1 MRTLVLC
8 CPEWSVVAA
17 GAVPDQALAVVHANR
32 VIASSPAARLEG
44 VTPGLRRREAQGR
57 CPGLEV
63 VAADP
68 ARDARAF
75 EPLAVALD
83 VLTPR
88 IEMTRP
94 GTIAFA
100 THGPSRYFGGDDAL
114 IERVVALAT
123 EVLGPRVDV
132 AGPPVVGVA
141 DSAFAA
147 ELAARCAEVVQA
159 RVIPQGGTAEFLAP
173 MPTSAF
179 PVIEPELGFDDL
191 VDLLSRLG
199 VRTLGKLAALP
210 ASDVAARFGPLG
222 ALAHRLANGRD
233 GRLLDERPVPPD
245 LAVSAELD
253 PPAER
258 VDHAA
263 FVAKALADEL
273 QERLDTRGLACT
285 RIAIEA
291 ETEHGEHLVRLWRHE
306 GGLTPAAVAE
316 RARWQ
321 LDGWLHSTQRPTS
334 GITLLRLV
342 PDEVGAARGHQMGFW
357 GGRTLADERAARVL
371 ARVQGL
377 LGVDAVSLPEVR
389 GGRSPGEHVALVPVG
404 LAEPGRMMAPA
415 PDAPWPGRVPS
426 PLPAAVHA
434 ARRPVD
440 VRDRHGVP
448 VVVSGRGLLSCPPAT
463 IESKGRAEAVTAWS
477 GPWVFDER
485 WWAAEER
492 RRQARM
498 QIVTASGTA
507 HLLVLEQRRWWIEAT
522 YD

>member
-1 MRTLVLC
+1 MRTLVLR

-17 GAVPDQALAVVHANR
+17 GAVPDQPLAVVHANR
-32 VIASSPAARLEG
+32 IVASSPAARFEG
-44 VTPGLRRREAQGR
+44 VMPGLRRREAQGR
-57 CPGLEV
+57 CPSLEV
-63 VAADP
+63 IAADL

-75 EPLAVALD
+75 EVVAVALD
-83 VLTPR
+83 ALTPR
-88 IEMTRP
+88 IEITRP
-94 GTIAFA
+94 GRIAFA
-100 THGPSRYFGGDDAL
+100 TRGPSRYFGGDEML
-114 IERVVALAT
+114 IEKVVSHAT
-123 EVLGPRVDV
+123 EALGARVAV
-132 AGPPVVGVA
+132 AGPPVAGIA

-147 ELAARCAEVVQA
+147 ELATG
-159 RVIPQGGTAEFLAP
+159 VIPHGASAEFLAP
-173 MPTSAF
+173 LPTSAF
-179 PVIEPELGFDDL
+179 PVIEPDLGFDDL
-191 VDLLSRLG
+191 VDLLARLG
-199 VRTLGKLAALP
+199 IRSLGQLAALP

-222 ALAHRLANGRD
+222 TLAHRLANGRD
-233 GRLLDERPVPPD
+233 GRLLDERPVPPE
-245 LAVSAELD
+245 LAVVAELD
-253 PPAER
+253 PPADR

-263 FVAKALADEL
+263 FIAKALADDL
-273 QERLDTRGLACT
+273 QDRLDTRGLACT

-291 ETEHGEHLVRLWRHE
+291 ETEHGEQLVRLWRHE

-357 GGRTLADERAARVL
+357 GGRTLADERAARAL

-389 GGRSPGEHVALVPVG
+389 GGRSPGEHIALVPVG

-415 PDAPWPGRVPS
+415 PDAPWPGRVPP
-426 PLPAAVHA
+426 PLPAAVHV
-434 ARRPVD
+434 ARRQVE
-440 VRDRHGVP
+440 VRDRHGEP

-463 IESKGRAEAVTAWS
+463 IESNGRTEEIEAWS

-485 WWAAEER
+485 WWAADER

-498 QIVTASGTA
+498 QIVVAGGSA

>member
-1 MRTLVLC
+1 M
-8 CPEWSVVAA
+8 
-17 GAVPDQALAVVHANR
+17 
-32 VIASSPAARLEG
+32 
-44 VTPGLRRREAQGR
+44 
-57 CPGLEV
+57 
-63 VAADP
+63 
-68 ARDARAF
+68 
-75 EPLAVALD
+75 
-83 VLTPR
+83 
-88 IEMTRP
+88 
-94 GTIAFA
+94 
-100 THGPSRYFGGDDAL
+100 
-114 IERVVALAT
+114 
-123 EVLGPRVDV
+123 
-132 AGPPVVGVA
+132 
-141 DSAFAA
+141 
-147 ELAARCAEVVQA
+147 
-159 RVIPQGGTAEFLAP
+159 IPQGGTAEFLAP
-173 MPTSAF
+173 LPTTVF

-191 VDLLSRLG
+191 VDLLARLG

-357 GGRTLADERAARVL
+357 GGRTLADERAARAL

-434 ARRPVD
+434 VRRPVD
-440 VRDRHGVP
+440 VRDRHGAP

-463 IESKGRAEAVTAWS
+463 IESNGRNEDVTAWS

-485 WWAAEER
+485 WWAADER

-498 QIVTASGTA
+498 QIVTATGTA

>member
-1 MRTLVLC
+1 MRTLVLR
-8 CPEWSVVAA
+8 CPDWPVVAA
-17 GAVPDQALAVVHANR
+17 GAVADQPLAVVHANR
-32 VIASSPAARLEG
+32 VTASSPAARHEG
-44 VTPGLRRREAQGR
+44 VEVGLRRREAQGR
-57 CPGLEV
+57 CPDLEV

-75 EPLAVALD
+75 EVVAVALD
-83 VLTPR
+83 ALTPR
-88 IEMTRP
+88 IEITRP
-94 GTIAFA
+94 GRIAFA
-100 THGPSRYFGGDDAL
+100 TRGPSRYFGGDKAL
-114 IERVVALAT
+114 IQRVVAVAT
-123 EVLGPRVDV
+123 DALGPRVAV
-132 AGPPVVGVA
+132 AGAPVAGIA

-147 ELAARCAEVVQA
+147 ELATGVIARGAAAEL
-159 RVIPQGGTAEFLAP
+159 LAP
-173 MPTSAF
+173 LPTAVLS
-179 PVIEPELGFDDL
+179 VVEPDLGFTDL
-191 VDLLSRLG
+191 VDLLARLG
-199 VRTLGKLAALP
+199 VRTLGRLAQLP

-222 ALAHRLANGRD
+222 SLAHVLASGRD

-245 LAVSAELD
+245 LAVVAELD

-273 QERLDTRGLACT
+273 QGRLDSRGLACT

-306 GGLTPAAVAE
+306 GGLTPAAIAE

-321 LDGWLHSTQRPTS
+321 LDGWLTSSQRPTS

-357 GGRTLADERAARVL
+357 GGRTLADERAARAL

-377 LGVDAVSLPEVR
+377 LGAEAVALPQAR
-389 GGRSPGEHVALVPVG
+389 GGRSPTEHITLVPVG

-434 ARRPVD
+434 TRRAVD
-440 VRDRHGVP
+440 VRDRHGAP
-448 VVVSGRGLLSCPPAT
+448 VIVSGRGLLSCPPAT
-463 IESKGRAEAVTAWS
+463 IESNGRTDTVDAWS

-485 WWAAEER
+485 WWAADEHR
-492 RRQARM
+492 RRARM
-498 QIVTASGTA
+498 QVVLSSGTA
-507 HLLVLEQRRWWIEAT
+507 HLLVLEQQRWWIEAT

>member
-8 CPEWSVVAA
+8 CPDWSVVAA
-17 GAVPDQALAVVHANR
+17 GAVPDQPLAVVHANR
-32 VIASSPAARLEG
+32 VAASSPAARFEG

-57 CPGLEV
+57 CPSLV
-63 VAADP
+63 VIAADP

-83 VLTPR
+83 ALTPR
-88 IEMTRP
+88 IELTRP
-94 GTIAFA
+94 GRIAFA
-100 THGPSRYFGGDDAL
+100 TRGPSRYFGGDEAL
-114 IERVVALAT
+114 TERVVALAT

-147 ELAARCAEVVQA
+147 ELAGSIVASGASA
-159 RVIPQGGTAEFLAP
+159 AFLAP
-173 MPTSAF
+173 LSTAAF
-179 PVIEPELGFDDL
+179 LVVEPELGFEDL
-191 VDLLSRLG
+191 VDLLARLG
-199 VRTLGKLAALP
+199 VRTLGQLAALP
-210 ASDVAARFGPLG
+210 ASDVSARFGPLG
-222 ALAHRLANGRD
+222 VLAHRLANGSE
-233 GRLLDERPVPPD
+233 GRLLDERPVPAD
-245 LAVSAELD
+245 LAVVAELD

-273 QERLDTRGLACT
+273 QDRLDTRGLACT

-321 LDGWLHSTQRPTS
+321 LDGWLHCTQRPTS

-357 GGRTLADERAARVL
+357 GGRTLADERAARAL

-377 LGVDAVSLPEVR
+377 LGVEAVALPEVR
-389 GGRSPGEHVALVPVG
+389 GGRSPREHVALVPVG

-415 PDAPWPGRVPS
+415 PDAPWPGRVPP
-426 PLPAAVHA
+426 PLPAAVHVV
-434 ARRPVD
+434 RRCAD
-440 VRDRHGVP
+440 VRDRHGEP
-448 VVVSGRGLLSCPPAT
+448 VVVSGRGLISSPPAT
-463 IESKGRAEAVTAWS
+463 IESNGRTEDVTAWS

-507 HLLVLEQRRWWIEAT
+507 HLLVLEHHSWWVEAT

>member
-8 CPEWSVVAA
+8 CPEWPVVAA
-17 GAVPDQALAVVHANR
+17 GAVPDQPLAVVHANR
-32 VIASSPAARLEG
+32 VIASSPAARFEG

-57 CPGLEV
+57 CPGLDV

-123 EVLGPRVDV
+123 KVLGPRVDV
-132 AGPPVVGVA
+132 AGTPVVGVA

-147 ELAARCAEVVQA
+147 RRTGTRCAEDVQA

-173 MPTSAF
+173 LPTTVF

-191 VDLLSRLG
+191 VDLLARLG

-306 GGLTPAAVAE
+306 GGLTPAASPSG
-316 RARWQ
+316 ARRQ

-334 GITLLRLV
+334 GITLLRPCPTKSV
-342 PDEVGAARGHQMGFW
+342 RPAGTRWASGRSHARRRTSRTRVGAARSARRRRGVAAEAPRRFYQ
-357 GGRTLADERAARVL
+357 RERGCDTRRRSVANAARV
-371 ARVQGL
+371 
-377 LGVDAVSLPEVR
+377 SF
-389 GGRSPGEHVALVPVG
+389 
-404 LAEPGRMMAPA
+404 
-415 PDAPWPGRVPS
+415 
-426 PLPAAVHA
+426 
-434 ARRPVD
+434 ARRKEQFD
-440 VRDRHGVP
+440 DADGGLIRFLMRDRHGTP

-463 IESKGRAEAVTAWS
+463 IESNGRNEDVTAWS

-492 RRQARM
+492 RVGPACRSSPRPAP
-498 QIVTASGTA
+498 

>member
-1 MRTLVLC
+1 M
-8 CPEWSVVAA
+8 
-17 GAVPDQALAVVHANR
+17 
-32 VIASSPAARLEG
+32 SP
-44 VTPGLRRREAQGR
+44 
-57 CPGLEV
+57 
-63 VAADP
+63 
-68 ARDARAF
+68 
-75 EPLAVALD
+75 
-83 VLTPR
+83 
-88 IEMTRP
+88 
-94 GTIAFA
+94 
-100 THGPSRYFGGDDAL
+100 
-114 IERVVALAT
+114 
-123 EVLGPRVDV
+123 
-132 AGPPVVGVA
+132 
-141 DSAFAA
+141 
-147 ELAARCAEVVQA
+147 
-159 RVIPQGGTAEFLAP
+159 
-173 MPTSAF
+173 
-179 PVIEPELGFDDL
+179 
-191 VDLLSRLG
+191 
-199 VRTLGKLAALP
+199 
-210 ASDVAARFGPLG
+210 ARFGPLG

-245 LAVSAELD
+245 LVVSAELD

-357 GGRTLADERAARVL
+357 GGRTLADERAARAL

-434 ARRPVD
+434 VTSSGRCARSARRACRRERAWPAQLPSGD
-440 VRDRHGVP
+440 DRD
-448 VVVSGRGLLSCPPAT
+448 A
-463 IESKGRAEAVTAWS
+463 KGAAEDVTAWS

>member
-1 MRTLVLC
+1 L
-8 CPEWSVVAA
+8 
-17 GAVPDQALAVVHANR
+17 
-32 VIASSPAARLEG
+32 RLI
-44 VTPGLRRREAQGR
+44 PRE
-57 CPGLEV
+57 
-63 VAADP
+63 
-68 ARDARAF
+68 
-75 EPLAVALD
+75 
-83 VLTPR
+83 TR
-88 IEMTRP
+88 IEITHP
-94 GTIAFA
+94 GRIAFA
-100 THGPSRYFGGDDAL
+100 TRGPSRYFGGDEPLTDRVIAL
-114 IERVVALAT
+114 VT
-123 EVLGPRVDV
+123 DTLGARVDV
-132 AGPPVVGVA
+132 AGAPVVGVA

-147 ELAARCAEVVQA
+147 ELAARCADGAPA
-159 RVIPQGGTAEFLAP
+159 RVIAAGASAAFLAP
-173 MPTSAF
+173 LPTTAF
-179 PVIEPELGFDDL
+179 PVVEPELGFEDL
-191 VDLLSRLG
+191 VDLLARLG
-199 VRTLGKLAALP
+199 VRTLGGLAALP

-222 ALAHRLANGRD
+222 TLAHRFASGRE

-245 LAVSAELD
+245 LAVVAELD

-263 FVAKALADEL
+263 FLAKALADEL
-273 QERLDTRGLACT
+273 QERLDSRGLACT

-321 LDGWLHSTQRPTS
+321 LDGWLHSAQRPTS

-357 GGRTLADERAARVL
+357 GGRTLADERAARAL

-389 GGRSPGEHVALVPVG
+389 GGRSPGEHVALVAVG
-404 LAEPGRMMAPA
+404 LAEPGRMMTPA
-415 PDAPWPGRVPS
+415 PDAPWPGRVPP

-434 ARRPVD
+434 TRRAAD
-440 VRDRHGVP
+440 VRDRHGEP

-463 IESKGRAEAVTAWS
+463 ISHDGRSEDVTAWS

-485 WWAAEER
+485 WWAADER

-498 QIVTASGTA
+498 QIVTARGTA
-507 HLLVLEQRRWWIEAT
+507 HLLVLEHGQWRVEAT

>member
-17 GAVPDQALAVVHANR
+17 GALPDQALAVVHANR
-32 VIASSPAARLEG
+32 VIASSPAARFEG
-44 VTPGLRRREAQGR
+44 VEPGLRRREAQGR
-57 CPGLEV
+57 CPSLEV

-75 EPLAVALD
+75 EHVAVALD
-83 VLTPR
+83 ALTPR
-88 IEMTRP
+88 IEITRP
-94 GTIAFA
+94 GRIAFA
-100 THGPSRYFGGDDAL
+100 TRGPSRYFGGDEAL
-114 IERVVALAT
+114 TERVLALAT
-123 EVLGPRVDV
+123 EVLGARVEV
-132 AGPPVVGVA
+132 AGPPVVGIA

-147 ELAARCAEVVQA
+147 ELAARCADGAPA
-159 RVIPQGGTAEFLAP
+159 RVIAPRTSAAFLAP
-173 MPTSAF
+173 LPTTAF
-179 PVIEPELGFDDL
+179 PVIEPDLGFEDL
-191 VDLLSRLG
+191 VDLLARLG
-199 VRTLGKLAALP
+199 IRTLGELAALP
-210 ASDVAARFGPLG
+210 ASDIAARFGPLG
-222 ALAHRLANGRD
+222 ALAHRLADGRD

-245 LAVSAELD
+245 LAIVAELD

-273 QERLDTRGLACT
+273 QDRLDTRGLACT

-334 GITLLRLV
+334 GISLLRLV

-357 GGRTLADERAARVL
+357 GGRTLADERAARAL

-389 GGRSPGEHVALVPVG
+389 GGRSPAEHVALVPVG
-404 LAEPGRMMAPA
+404 LAEPGRMMATA
-415 PDAPWPGRVPS
+415 PDAPWPGRVPP
-426 PLPAAVHA
+426 PLPAAVHM
-434 ARRPVD
+434 ARRPAD
-440 VRDRHGVP
+440 VRDRHGEP
-448 VVVSGRGLLSCPPAT
+448 VVVSGRGLISSPPAT
-463 IESKGRAEAVTAWS
+463 IGWDGRTEDVEAWS

-485 WWAAEER
+485 WWAAEEHR
-492 RRQARM
+492 RRGRM
-498 QIVTASGTA
+498 QIVVASGGA
-507 HLLVLEQRRWWIEAT
+507 YLLVLERGEWAIEAA